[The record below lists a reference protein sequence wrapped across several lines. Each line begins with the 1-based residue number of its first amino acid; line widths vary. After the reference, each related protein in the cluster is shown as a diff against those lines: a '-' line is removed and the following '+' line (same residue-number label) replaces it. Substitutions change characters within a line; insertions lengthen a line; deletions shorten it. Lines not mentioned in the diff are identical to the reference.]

1 MKITIYL
8 SNGQTEYTINKTLQ
22 EIIYEIYELFPDNLG
37 FKIVKEE
44 YYIIKLI
51 DEISDLLGD
60 NYEIYKLEDNANEIF
75 RKGDKNE

>member
-1 MKITIYL
+1 MQQELNNLLIEIKKIAL
-8 SNGQTEYTINKTLQ
+8 E
-22 EIIYEIYELFPDNLG
+22 
-37 FKIVKEE
+37 KEE

>member
-1 MKITIYL
+1 MQQELNNLLIEMK
-8 SNGQTEYTINKTLQ
+8 
-22 EIIYEIYELFPDNLG
+22 
-37 FKIVKEE
+37 KIALEKEE

>member
-1 MKITIYL
+1 MQQELNNLLIEIKKIAL
-8 SNGQTEYTINKTLQ
+8 E
-22 EIIYEIYELFPDNLG
+22 
-37 FKIVKEE
+37 KEE

-75 RKGDKNE
+75 RKDLIK

>member
-1 MKITIYL
+1 MQQELNNLLIEIKKIAL
-8 SNGQTEYTINKTLQ
+8 E
-22 EIIYEIYELFPDNLG
+22 
-37 FKIVKEE
+37 KEE

-75 RKGDKNE
+75 RKDDKNE

>member
-1 MKITIYL
+1 MQQELNNLLIEIKKIAL
-8 SNGQTEYTINKTLQ
+8 E
-22 EIIYEIYELFPDNLG
+22 
-37 FKIVKEE
+37 KEE

-75 RKGDKNE
+75 RNGDKNE

>member
-1 MKITIYL
+1 M
-8 SNGQTEYTINKTLQ
+8 QQ
-22 EIIYEIYELFPDNLG
+22 ELNNLLIEIKNIALE
-37 FKIVKEE
+37 KEE

-60 NYEIYKLEDNANEIF
+60 NYEIYKLEENADEIF

>member
-1 MKITIYL
+1 MQQELNNLLIEIKKIAL
-8 SNGQTEYTINKTLQ
+8 E
-22 EIIYEIYELFPDNLG
+22 
-37 FKIVKEE
+37 KEE

-75 RKGDKNE
+75 RKDLIKYE

>member
-1 MKITIYL
+1 MQQELNNLLIEIKKIAL
-8 SNGQTEYTINKTLQ
+8 E
-22 EIIYEIYELFPDNLG
+22 
-37 FKIVKEE
+37 KEE

-60 NYEIYKLEDNANEIF
+60 NYEIYKLEDNENEIF

>member
-1 MKITIYL
+1 MQQELNNLLIEIKKIAL
-8 SNGQTEYTINKTLQ
+8 E
-22 EIIYEIYELFPDNLG
+22 
-37 FKIVKEE
+37 KEE

-51 DEISDLLGD
+51 DDISDLLGD

>member
-1 MKITIYL
+1 MQQELNNLLIEIKKIAL
-8 SNGQTEYTINKTLQ
+8 E
-22 EIIYEIYELFPDNLG
+22 
-37 FKIVKEE
+37 KEE

-75 RKGDKNE
+75 RKSDKNE